1 MEQYTF
7 YALISRMKLVER
19 WGLMRSIHRE
29 NLMEHTCEVAMLG
42 QALAIIANEKFN
54 KKINVDYVATLALYH
69 DMAEVVSGDLPTP
82 VKYYN
87 KDIMESYKA
96 IENNIIEQMLE
107 KVPDFT
113 KETYTSYLKPDEN
126 SEEFQIMKIAD
137 KLSAYVKC
145 VEEMAGGNKE
155 FELAK
160 ENLEKILVAY
170 WEKYPEL
177 KFFMQKCLPSYGKQL
192 DLL

>member
-42 QALAIIANEKFN
+42 QALSIIANEKFN
-54 KKINVDYVATLALYH
+54 KKINADYVATLALYH

-107 KVPDFT
+107 KVPNFT
-113 KETYTSYLKPDEN
+113 KAIYTSYLKPDEN
-126 SEEFQIMKIAD
+126 SEEFQIMNIT
-137 KLSAYVKC
+137 L
-145 VEEMAGGNKE
+145 
-155 FELAK
+155 
-160 ENLEKILVAY
+160 
-170 WEKYPEL
+170 
-177 KFFMQKCLPSYGKQL
+177 
-192 DLL
+192 